1 MDLDVV
7 ARGYSIAT
15 ITDIIYIMVGELYSE
30 LHIKL
35 FCKPNHVEVVWHELI
50 KAKPI
55 EPMDICQERAK
66 RKPNHT
72 IYYGL

>member
-1 MDLDVV
+1 
-7 ARGYSIAT
+7 
-15 ITDIIYIMVGELYSE
+15 MVGELYSE

-50 KAKPI
+50 RAKPI

-66 RKPNHT
+66 TKPNHT